1 MIPSK
6 KGVEIMRI
14 LLAEDDNDLRKAL
27 KTILEKHNY
36 EVDAVD
42 NGDDAFLYANS
53 VPYDGMICDVMMPKK
68 NGFEVTQ
75 LLRHEQ
81 STIPILMLTAKSETK
96 DKITG
101 LDAGADDYLA
111 KPFDMTELL
120 ARLRAVIRR
129 RQKNLMKIEYAG
141 INLNPEDLSLNYNGN
156 SRQLTARLYHLIEV
170 FIRQPEVIIGQD
182 SLIRKVWGWTEVDQ
196 ASLWVYLSQVRKILQ
211 DMNIPVH
218 LRSIRHL
225 GYILEKN

>member
-1 MIPSK
+1 
-6 KGVEIMRI
+6 MRI

-27 KTILEKHNY
+27 KTILEKHKY

-53 VPYDGMICDVMMPKK
+53 VAYDGMICDVMMPKK

-120 ARLRAVIRR
+120 ARLRAIIRR
-129 RQKNLMKIEYAG
+129 KQKNLMKIEYG
-141 INLNPEDLSLNYNGN
+141 GMDLNPADLSLSYNGN
-156 SRQLTARLYHLIEV
+156 SRQLTVRLYHLIEV
-170 FIRQPEVIIGQD
+170 FIRQPEVIISKD

-211 DMNIPVH
+211 EMNIPVH

-225 GYILEKN
+225 GYILEKNQ